1 MLNPDDRKNLGRLS
15 GKPQVW
21 SLYSFRQVWHT
32 HHGRYDILAVRY
44 MPYLP
49 GCMAP
54 LLIPEGMTYSP
65 ISMTYT
71 AVWYTPQ
78 QLWYTCCGL
87 YVIPAGVYD
96 PIIIPEVMVPSPAGM
111 TYLPGCMTPIFISES
126 MTYRLA
132 GMTYLPGCMITYSSQ
147 KVWHIA
153 RQVWH
158 TCTYTPGGMTCPLHP
173 FFVPA
178 YETKVFSLYSN

>member
-87 YVIPAGVYD
+87 YVIHAGVYD

-111 TYLPGCMTPIFISES
+111 TYLPGCMTPIFIPES
-126 MTYRLA
+126 MTYSPP
-132 GMTYLPGCMITYSSQ
+132 GMTYLHIHPGRYDMPSPSVFCSCLWNKS
-147 KVWHIA
+147 
-153 RQVWH
+153 
-158 TCTYTPGGMTCPLHP
+158 
-173 FFVPA
+173 FFTIFKLIRP
-178 YETKVFSLYSN
+178 